1 MRGSLLAETLL
12 VGLLG
17 SAAGVGLGLG
27 LAAGLS
33 AASDSLAGGLV
44 IPVGRVLLAVTVG
57 LVVGLGASLVPTWRA
72 TRVSPV
78 EALRPVAD
86 AAQERRIG
94 RVRLAIGGA
103 LLLTG
108 GAAVALVAWYGRGFP
123 LTVAG
128 SALLAVGIIV
138 LAPTYVPPLL
148 RLLGRLV
155 GGAGPTA
162 RLAAANLSH
171 HPRRTAATATAL
183 MLAVGLIVAL
193 QVGAASVKASVEA
206 EVARQF
212 PVDVTV
218 ESADVAVT
226 PTVRTAVAAVPGVE
240 AVEPVAM
247 TDATATV
254 ADGSGGGSN
263 GSGASGGSGGSGG
276 GAALTVVGLAPTA
289 ARVAGG
295 GLDALQPGVALV
307 HPFTLESVGA
317 EEGQTIRLS
326 AGGRHVDVRVVESDL
341 ADAGRAV
348 VPQSTLDVLAAKA
361 PERALWV
368 RTDHQHP
375 AQVIADVKRATSS
388 QLGLVVGGSLVQSAA
403 VGAAVDAVLLVAT
416 ALLGV
421 AVLIAVI
428 GVGATI
434 GLSVIERV
442 RESALLRALG
452 VQRRQL
458 RVMLA
463 VEAGL
468 LAVAATL
475 VGVAAGIGFGV
486 IGTTSLAHEIGVS
499 QVRLAVSIPQTALVI
514 AVALAAGLLASVLPG
529 RRAARTEPAAVLAD
543 D

>member
-1 MRGSLLAETLL
+1 M
-12 VGLLG
+12 
-17 SAAGVGLGLG
+17 
-27 LAAGLS
+27 
-33 AASDSLAGGLV
+33 
-44 IPVGRVLLAVTVG
+44 
-57 LVVGLGASLVPTWRA
+57 
-72 TRVSPV
+72 
-78 EALRPVAD
+78 
-86 AAQERRIG
+86 
-94 RVRLAIGGA
+94 
-103 LLLTG
+103 
-108 GAAVALVAWYGRGFP
+108 ALVAWYGRGFP
-123 LTVAG
+123 LTVVG

-183 MLAVGLIVAL
+183 MLAVGLIVTL
-193 QVGAASVKASVEA
+193 QVGAASVKSSVEG

-247 TDATATV
+247 TEATAAV
-254 ADGSGGGSN
+254 LGGSA
-263 GSGASGGSGGSGG
+263 GSSGKRAGGVSGGSGGA
-276 GAALTVVGLAPTA
+276 AALTVVGLAPTA
-289 ARVAGG
+289 DRVAGG
-295 GLDALQPGVALV
+295 GLDALQSGVALV

-317 EEGQTIRLS
+317 KAGQTVRLS
-326 AGGRHVDVRVVESDL
+326 AGGRHVDVRVVKSDL
-341 ADAGRAV
+341 ADAGRVV
-348 VPQSTLDVLAAKA
+348 VPRSTLDVLAAKA

-421 AVLIAVI
+421 AVLIAV
-428 GVGATI
+428 
-434 GLSVIERV
+434 
-442 RESALLRALG
+442 
-452 VQRRQL
+452 
-458 RVMLA
+458 
-463 VEAGL
+463 
-468 LAVAATL
+468 
-475 VGVAAGIGFGV
+475 
-486 IGTTSLAHEIGVS
+486 
-499 QVRLAVSIPQTALVI
+499 
-514 AVALAAGLLASVLPG
+514 
-529 RRAARTEPAAVLAD
+529 LAD

>member
-1 MRGSLLAETLL
+1 M
-12 VGLLG
+12 
-17 SAAGVGLGLG
+17 
-27 LAAGLS
+27 
-33 AASDSLAGGLV
+33 
-44 IPVGRVLLAVTVG
+44 
-57 LVVGLGASLVPTWRA
+57 
-72 TRVSPV
+72 
-78 EALRPVAD
+78 
-86 AAQERRIG
+86 
-94 RVRLAIGGA
+94 
-103 LLLTG
+103 
-108 GAAVALVAWYGRGFP
+108 
-123 LTVAG
+123 
-128 SALLAVGIIV
+128 
-138 LAPTYVPPLL
+138 
-148 RLLGRLV
+148 
-155 GGAGPTA
+155 
-162 RLAAANLSH
+162 
-171 HPRRTAATATAL
+171 
-183 MLAVGLIVAL
+183 
-193 QVGAASVKASVEA
+193 
-206 EVARQF
+206 
-212 PVDVTV
+212 
-218 ESADVAVT
+218 
-226 PTVRTAVAAVPGVE
+226 
-240 AVEPVAM
+240 
-247 TDATATV
+247 
-254 ADGSGGGSN
+254 
-263 GSGASGGSGGSGG
+263 
-276 GAALTVVGLAPTA
+276 
-289 ARVAGG
+289 
-295 GLDALQPGVALV
+295 
-307 HPFTLESVGA
+307 
-317 EEGQTIRLS
+317 
-326 AGGRHVDVRVVESDL
+326 DVRVVESDL

-348 VPQSTLDVLAAKA
+348 VPRSTLDLLAAKA

-543 D
+543 DDPRPSSPPRKWAQTTADTPTEAVVCGPLSWGGKGDERAGVDGGIRGSRTPWCAAAGWCPSPRRRRTVPGRPR

>member
-1 MRGSLLAETLL
+1 MSPEQLRDAIRSAVPKDASVRTSDQVATETMNQLSGGVQAGYLLLLVFGPIALLVGGMIITNTQLLVLTQRRRQLALLRVVGAGRGQLRGSLLAETLL

-17 SAAGVGLGLG
+17 SVVGVGLGLG

-44 IPVGRVLLAVTVG
+44 IPVGRVLLAVAVG

-94 RVRLAIGGA
+94 RVRLTIGGA

-218 ESADVAVT
+218 ESTDVAVRS
-226 PTVRTAVAAVPGVE
+226 TVRSAVAAVPGVE

-254 ADGSGGGSN
+254 V
-263 GSGASGGSGGSGG
+263 GGSGRRIRRFGRWRRADRDRG
-276 GAALTVVGLAPTA
+276 GADRGP
-289 ARVAGG
+289 
-295 GLDALQPGVALV
+295 
-307 HPFTLESVGA
+307 
-317 EEGQTIRLS
+317 
-326 AGGRHVDVRVVESDL
+326 GGR
-341 ADAGRAV
+341 
-348 VPQSTLDVLAAKA
+348 
-361 PERALWV
+361 
-368 RTDHQHP
+368 
-375 AQVIADVKRATSS
+375 
-388 QLGLVVGGSLVQSAA
+388 
-403 VGAAVDAVLLVAT
+403 
-416 ALLGV
+416 
-421 AVLIAVI
+421 
-428 GVGATI
+428 
-434 GLSVIERV
+434 
-442 RESALLRALG
+442 
-452 VQRRQL
+452 
-458 RVMLA
+458 
-463 VEAGL
+463 
-468 LAVAATL
+468 
-475 VGVAAGIGFGV
+475 
-486 IGTTSLAHEIGVS
+486 
-499 QVRLAVSIPQTALVI
+499 
-514 AVALAAGLLASVLPG
+514 
-529 RRAARTEPAAVLAD
+529 RRAWTRCSPASPWSTRSRWSPSGPRKARPSG
-543 D
+543 